1 MFVLPP
7 TETQTMEGVSMRCEI
22 SRMSV
27 FVRQHV
33 QNTSLNFH
41 LFINCYGLFSFN
53 SWQFLQHS
61 NLSMYSNNSQLNTHY
76 SLQYTAPGKNLYRC
90 TVISQSKQMA
100 NVTCRVK
107 VSLLVVTGIL
117 RYDREGEGAELS
129 DSINSESVL
138 TVRLGTQPAFT
149 VYSDV
154 LHWWPTKLKGGKF
167 KRTRLNLIKFSQWAN
182 PCCIL

>member
-117 RYDREGEGAELS
+117 RTVRQGGGGGW
-129 DSINSESVL
+129 
-138 TVRLGTQPAFT
+138 TVRLDQ
-149 VYSDV
+149 
-154 LHWWPTKLKGGKF
+154 
-167 KRTRLNLIKFSQWAN
+167 QWVGADSETLYTTSIYCLLGCTTLVAN
-182 PCCIL
+182 QA

>member
-1 MFVLPP
+1 
-7 TETQTMEGVSMRCEI
+7 MEGVSMRCEI

-117 RYDREGEGAELS
+117 PTVRQGGGGGW
-129 DSINSESVL
+129 
-138 TVRLGTQPAFT
+138 TVRLDRQRVGAD
-149 VYSDV
+149 SE
-154 LHWWPTKLKGGKF
+154 
-167 KRTRLNLIKFSQWAN
+167 TRYTTSIYCLLGCTTLVAN
-182 PCCIL
+182 QA

>member
-117 RYDREGEGAELS
+117 RTVRQGGGGGW
-129 DSINSESVL
+129 
-138 TVRLGTQPAFT
+138 TVRL
-149 VYSDV
+149 D
-154 LHWWPTKLKGGKF
+154 
-167 KRTRLNLIKFSQWAN
+167 RQWVGADSETWYTTSIYCLLGCTTLVAN
-182 PCCIL
+182 QA

>member
-1 MFVLPP
+1 
-7 TETQTMEGVSMRCEI
+7 MEGVSMRCEI

-61 NLSMYSNNSQLNTHY
+61 NLSMHSNNSQLNTHY
-76 SLQYTAPGKNLYRC
+76 SLQYTAPGKNC
-90 TVISQSKQMA
+90 TGAQSLVSQNKWQMLP
-100 NVTCRVK
+100 VEWK
-107 VSLLVVTGIL
+107 SPSLLSQVSYV

-129 DSINSESVL
+129 DSIDSESVL

>member
-33 QNTSLNFH
+33 QNTSLNFY

-61 NLSMYSNNSQLNTHY
+61 NLSMHSNNSQLNTHY

-117 RYDREGEGAELS
+117 RTVRQGGGGGW
-129 DSINSESVL
+129 
-138 TVRLGTQPAFT
+138 TVRLDRQWVGAD
-149 VYSDV
+149 SE
-154 LHWWPTKLKGGKF
+154 
-167 KRTRLNLIKFSQWAN
+167 TRYTTSIYCLLGCTTLVAN
-182 PCCIL
+182 QA

>member
-117 RYDREGEGAELS
+117 RYDREGEGLNCQTRTTVS
-129 DSINSESVL
+129 RCWQWDSVHNQHL
-138 TVRLGTQPAFT
+138 LFTRMYYTGGQPSLK
-149 VYSDV
+149 VV
-154 LHWWPTKLKGGKF
+154 NLKG
-167 KRTRLNLIKFSQWAN
+167 RD
-182 PCCIL
+182 

>member
-100 NVTCRVK
+100 PVEWK
-107 VSLLVVTGIL
+107 SPSLLSQVSYGTTGRGRGLNCQTRSTVSRCWQWDSVHNQHLLFTRMYYTGGQPSLKVV
-117 RYDREGEGAELS
+117 
-129 DSINSESVL
+129 N
-138 TVRLGTQPAFT
+138 
-149 VYSDV
+149 
-154 LHWWPTKLKGGKF
+154 LKG
-167 KRTRLNLIKFSQWAN
+167 RD
-182 PCCIL
+182 